1 MCLLFI
7 SLENRMLNLISTIIF
22 PNQMAPFSDT
32 DLTPVLFR
40 HCFTSHFSATHP
52 LKTKRVS
59 QEASAAAPRWPYRP
73 DATEGQ
79 TRPLPKVC
87 IFFII
92 VHLCIHVYIYIYMH
106 TVHIYTYIYICM
118 CIYIYACVNIYIYIY
133 TLYIYVYMYTYIY
146 IYIYIIIHTVY
157 FLIYIYI
164 YYIHNFYYT
173 IIFII
178 HMYISYVCVYI

>member
-7 SLENRMLNLISTIIF
+7 SLENRMLNLICIIF

-59 QEASAAAPRWPYRP
+59 QEASAATPRWPYRP

-106 TVHIYTYIYICM
+106 TVHIYTTIYTYIIIDAVYFI
-118 CIYIYACVNIYIYIY
+118 IYIYLLY
-133 TLYIYVYMYTYIY
+133 T
-146 IYIYIIIHTVY
+146 
-157 FLIYIYI
+157 
-164 YYIHNFYYT
+164 
-173 IIFII
+173 
-178 HMYISYVCVYI
+178 

>member
-1 MCLLFI
+1 
-7 SLENRMLNLISTIIF
+7 MLNLICIIF

-59 QEASAAAPRWPYRP
+59 QEASAATPRWPYRP

-92 VHLCIHVYIYIYMH
+92 VHLCIHVYIYIC
-106 TVHIYTYIYICM
+106 ILYIYI
-118 CIYIYACVNIYIYIY
+118 YHYIYIYIY
-133 TLYIYVYMYTYIY
+133 NYRCSIFYYIHIFIIYISFIIQLYLLSIYIY
-146 IYIYIIIHTVY
+146 IYIYIYVY
-157 FLIYIYI
+157 FICMYIYNI
-164 YYIHNFYYT
+164 VW
-173 IIFII
+173 
-178 HMYISYVCVYI
+178 VCLKMAG